1 MLRHLERATMCV
13 WDPLKISLRWSREE
27 IMLRDMTRKFAN
39 EELKPRI
46 GEEFRNN
53 NYNPELI
60 RELGNLGLL
69 GVTTLDEPC
78 SYTSY
83 GIIARELEGVDSAYR
98 SAMSVQSSLVIYPI
112 ATYGTEYQKK
122 KYLDPLRSG
131 IFTGSFGLTEP
142 QHGSNPN
149 SMTTKARLDREHY
162 VLDGIKTWIT
172 NAPLADIFIVW
183 AKDESNNTNGF
194 ILEKGMDGL
203 TTPIIE
209 NKLSLRASCT
219 GQIVMDQVKV
229 PKENRLNIIGMK
241 GPLSCLNQARFGIA
255 WGTLGATSNCLE
267 EAIEYGDI
275 RTQFGKTLNEFQI
288 TQYKISDLV
297 CRLGMGLASCQHIS
311 ELRQQKK
318 DNFAMTSI
326 IKRSNCDL
334 ALHAAQTSRD
344 IMGGNGIVDE
354 NSPIRHL
361 LNMQAVTTYEGT
373 SDIHSLII
381 GKAVTGA
388 DAFA

>member
-1 MLRHLERATMCV
+1 MLRHLERASTCM
-13 WDPLKISLRWSREE
+13 WDPLKIALKWSPEE
-27 IMLRDMTRKFAN
+27 LMVRDLTRKFAQ

-46 GEEFRNN
+46 AEEFRNN
-53 NYNPELI
+53 NYNPNLI
-60 RELGNLGLL
+60 RELGSLGLL
-69 GVTTLDEPC
+69 GVTTLDEPW

-112 ATYGTEYQKK
+112 ATYGSEYQKK
-122 KYLDPLRSG
+122 KYLDLLRSG
-131 IFTGSFGLTEP
+131 EFTGAFGLTEP
-142 QHGSNPN
+142 NHGSNPN
-149 SMTTKARLDREHY
+149 SMVTKVQSNGEY
-162 VLDGIKTWIT
+162 YILDGIKTWIT
-172 NAPLADIFIVW
+172 NSPIADVFIIW
-183 AKDESNNTNGF
+183 AKDENDTMSGF
-194 ILEKGMDGL
+194 ILEKGMPGL

-219 GQIVMDQVKV
+219 GQIIMDQVKV
-229 PKENRLNIIGMK
+229 PKENRLNVSGLK

-255 WGTLGATSNCLE
+255 WGALGATSNCLE

-288 TQYKISDLV
+288 TQYKTADLV
-297 CRLGMGLASCQHIS
+297 CRLGMGLAACQHIA

-318 DNFAMTSI
+318 DDYTMTSI
-326 IKRSNCDL
+326 IKRSHCDL
-334 ALHAAQTSRD
+334 ALQTAQVCRD

-373 SDIHSLII
+373 SDIHALII
-381 GKAVTGA
+381 GRAVTGA
-388 DAFA
+388 NAFS